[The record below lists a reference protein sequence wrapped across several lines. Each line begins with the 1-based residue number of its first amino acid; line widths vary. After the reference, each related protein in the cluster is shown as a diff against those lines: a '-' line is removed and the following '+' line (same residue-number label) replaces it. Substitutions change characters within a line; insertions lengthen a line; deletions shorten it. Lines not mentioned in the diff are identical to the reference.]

1 MFLSIGYGNFVC
13 VSYVV
18 AILEPDSAP
27 IKKLKQDAKE
37 KGLLVDCTKGHPTR
51 SLILMSNYQVY
62 LSAVQPET
70 LKARIDELIAKNK
83 KMGRKGYEAI
93 PEK

>member
-1 MFLSIGYGNFVC
+1 MFVSVGYKNVVC
-13 VSYVV
+13 VSCIV

-51 SLILMSNYQVY
+51 SLLMMSNYQVY

-70 LKARIDELIAKNK
+70 LKARMDELIAQNK
-83 KMGRKGYEAI
+83 KMERKGYEALS
-93 PEK
+93 